1 MFAALRRRRLTPTR
15 LARRVALFA
24 MLAVEFA
31 VVLGPIVEPHHEATA
46 AHVEQTGTTHHHLV
60 HNEETC
66 AVCAL
71 RSLRTLPSHGDV
83 VIAAVAPAGFLLA
96 AAFSPAAAR
105 GGAVNSSR
113 APPVAG

>member
-1 MFAALRRRRLTPTR
+1 MNPTR